1 MAKLP
6 LGTNIHIDSSAESS
20 NEQPDM
26 RKETGQISKKSVR
39 EIEAR
44 NKDIQQL
51 ENSIKDLHDSFKTM
65 LSLTQDQVCPDM
77 GQTIYAWIYGIK
89 HQAYERY
96 FLFKNVK

>member
-6 LGTNIHIDSSAESS
+6 LGTNTHIDSSAECS
-20 NEQPDM
+20 NEQPDI
-26 RKETGQISKKSVR
+26 RKEIGQISKKSVR

-65 LSLTQDQVCPDM
+65 LTLTQDQVCYIPYVRTKDKVFFRLNTLIS
-77 GQTIYAWIYGIK
+77 G
-89 HQAYERY
+89 
-96 FLFKNVK
+96 

>member
-6 LGTNIHIDSSAESS
+6 LGTNTHIDSSAECS
-20 NEQPDM
+20 NEQPDI
-26 RKETGQISKKSVR
+26 RKEIGQISKKSVR

-65 LSLTQDQVCPDM
+65 LTLTQDQVCTDRV
-77 GQTIYAWIYGIK
+77 QGISSLR
-89 HQAYERY
+89 HPY
-96 FLFKNVK
+96 FRAKWSIG